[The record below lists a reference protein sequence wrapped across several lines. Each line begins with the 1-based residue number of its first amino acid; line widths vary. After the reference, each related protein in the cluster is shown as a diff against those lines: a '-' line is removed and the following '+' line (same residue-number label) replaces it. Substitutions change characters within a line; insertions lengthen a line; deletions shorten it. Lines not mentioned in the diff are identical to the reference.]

1 MVVTILGS
9 GRVGLTL
16 ARALRRDEITVH
28 LLTRADGSARA
39 FPDGLAV
46 AADREVA
53 LREAAVILLAV
64 PDDAIH
70 AVATELATRD
80 GWRADQ
86 VVLHCSGMHDRE
98 VLSPLRRHGV
108 ALGSFHPLQSFPDPS
123 GNPERLHG
131 SPAVVEGDP
140 AAVAAARAL
149 ATRLGLRP
157 VVEIGAGGKVKY
169 HAAAVFAANYLVV
182 LAAVAQRLAGEAGI
196 PPQEARELFAPLMRE
211 TVAQLAVRSPGAIL
225 TGPIARGDQGT
236 VATHLATLDA
246 STRELY
252 RLLAAEA
259 ARLVSARG

>member
-1 MVVTILGS
+1 MVVAILGT
-9 GRVGLTL
+9 GRIGLTL

-28 LLTRADGSARA
+28 LLTRSERALPGGLSATSDWDA
-39 FPDGLAV
+39 P
-46 AADREVA
+46 
-53 LREAAVILLAV
+53 LREAALVLLAV

-70 AVATELATRD
+70 ASAVRLAAWE
-80 GWRADQ
+80 GWRSDQ

-98 VLSPLRRHGV
+98 VLAPLRARGV

-140 AAVAAARAL
+140 TAVAAARAL

-157 VVEIGAGGKVKY
+157 VVELGAGGKVKY

-211 TVAQLAVRSPGAIL
+211 TVAQLAVRSPGAVL
-225 TGPIARGDQGT
+225 TGPVARGDQGT
-236 VATHLATLDA
+236 VATHLATLDE

-259 ARLVSARG
+259 ARLVEGKPVKG